1 MQTKKVN
8 GGHLLRLVKGE
19 KIIETIA
26 KFCEE
31 NSIHGGVISGLG
43 GASCITLGFYDLGTK
58 EYTWKEFAEVHE
70 ILSMNGNVA
79 LVDGKPFLHIHIALS
94 NHNFEA
100 IGGHLK
106 EATVGATCEVMISD
120 LATEMIRIYDD
131 QIGLKLLDL

>member
-1 MQTKKVN
+1 MQTKKVH
-8 GGHLLRLVKGE
+8 GGHLLRLVKDE
-19 KIIETIA
+19 KIVETVT

-43 GASCITLGFYDLGTK
+43 GASDITLGFYDLTTK
-58 EYTWKEFAEVHE
+58 KYSWKEFAEIHE

-94 NHNFEA
+94 NHNFQA

-120 LATEMIRIYDD
+120 LATEMSRIYDD
-131 QIGLKLLDL
+131 EIGLKLLDL